1 MLPDIS
7 VIWVILAVLL
17 LAVLLDRLL
26 FKPLGRVMRE
36 REQAVR
42 SAMELAQTAAAKA
55 QSATAEFDA
64 RVGAARAD
72 LYKQMD
78 DRRKVAEHYRTD
90 VMARTRAEV
99 DESLASAKTTLDSQ
113 AAAAKAQLEADAESL
128 GREIA
133 RKVLGRTAQAL
144 LVAAILA
151 GGQARLSAQQPA
163 ADAPAAPAVEHA
175 SPAPQPAADHAVP
188 AADHATPAAEPGAQA
203 GEHGAAAG
211 GHEAAGEHGSPVIG
225 MVAKLF
231 NFAILAGTLVYFLR
245 SPFNQYL
252 SDRKTQIR
260 SDLVKASD
268 MKVAAATQLEAVD
281 RKLAAL
287 PIELDV
293 LRKAGAEEA
302 AAEESRIRQLAD
314 KERERLLA
322 NMAREIDLH
331 GKAAERQ
338 LVRLT
343 ADRAVAAATTEIERT
358 ITPAD
363 HSHLVERYVGMLG
376 R

>member
-1 MLPDIS
+1 VLPDIS

-42 SAMELAQTAAAKA
+42 SAMDLAQTAAAKA
-55 QSATAEFDA
+55 QNATAEFDA
-64 RVGAARAD
+64 RLGAARAD

-78 DRRKVAEHYRTD
+78 ERRKVAEHYRTD
-90 VMARTRAEV
+90 VMAKTRAEV
-99 DESLASAKTTLDSQ
+99 DDSLATAKTTLDTQ
-113 AAAAKAQLEADAESL
+113 AAAAKAQLEKDAESL

-133 RKVLGRTAQAL
+133 QKVLGRTAQVL
-144 LVAAILA
+144 LIAAILA
-151 GGQARLSAQQPA
+151 GAPALLSAQAPA
-163 ADAPAAPAVEHA
+163 ADAHAAPAVEHA
-175 SPAPQPAADHAVP
+175 TPAAQP
-188 AADHATPAAEPGAQA
+188 AADHATPQAADHTAQA
-203 GEHGAAAG
+203 GEHGAAAA
-211 GHEAAGEHGSPVIG
+211 GHEAEGEHGNPILE
-225 MVAKLF
+225 MAAKLF

-252 SDRKTQIR
+252 SDRKAQIR
-260 SDLVKASD
+260 SDLVKASE
-268 MKVAAATQLEAVD
+268 MKAAAATQLEAVD

-287 PIELDV
+287 PLELDT
-293 LRKAGAEEA
+293 LRKTGAEEA
-302 AAEESRIRQLAD
+302 AAEETRIRELAD
-314 KERERLLA
+314 KERERLLT
-322 NMAREIDLH
+322 NMAREINLH

-338 LVRLT
+338 LVRHA

-363 HSHLVERYVGMLG
+363 HSRLVERYVAMVG